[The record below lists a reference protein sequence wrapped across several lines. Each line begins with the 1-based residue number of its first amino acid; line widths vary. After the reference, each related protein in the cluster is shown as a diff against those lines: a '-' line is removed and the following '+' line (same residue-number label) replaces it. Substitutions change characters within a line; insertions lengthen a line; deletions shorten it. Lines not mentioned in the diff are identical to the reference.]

1 MEKEK
6 VFERAV
12 LDYDGYKSV
21 RSMLLSESKAD
32 RDVGLGILENIDEKK
47 CLPFI
52 LFTAIEFSQMDEHVP
67 RTVLWSMYGKLKS
80 LNAISKIIDMK
91 TTYLSDPFSYNKPD
105 TIIKLVEDWVLNRHS
120 DHSTRQYLDRIVERM
135 SITQVVDAILI
146 QDDPERFYPLE
157 DDIENFM
164 VNKLIKN
171 TQIHHIY
178 KLEVPGFDMKFNLRD
193 AIEIRRHELNKK

>member
-6 VFERAV
+6 VFEKTV

-32 RDVGLGILENIDEKK
+32 RDVGLGILDGIDEKK

-52 LFTAIEFSQMDEHVP
+52 LFTAIEFSQMDEHIP
-67 RTVLWSMYGKLKS
+67 RTVLWSMYSKLKS
-80 LNAISKIIDMK
+80 LNAISKIIDVK
-91 TTYLSDPFSYNKPD
+91 TKYLANPFGYDKPD
-105 TIIKLVEDWVLNRHS
+105 MIVKLVDDWVLNKHS

-157 DDIENFM
+157 KDIEQFI
-164 VNKLIKN
+164 VDKLVIGK
-171 TQIHHIY
+171 QVHSY
-178 KLEVPGFDMKFNLRD
+178 KLEIPGFSMWFDIKD
-193 AIEIRRHELNKK
+193 ALEIRKHELNKK

>member
-1 MEKEK
+1 MEKEE
-6 VFERAV
+6 VFEKTV

-32 RDVGLGILENIDEKK
+32 RDVGLGILDGIDEKK

-52 LFTAIEFSQMDEHVP
+52 LFTAIEFSQMDEHIP
-67 RTVLWSMYGKLKS
+67 RTVLWSMYSKLKS
-80 LNAISKIIDMK
+80 LNAISKIIDVK
-91 TTYLSDPFSYNKPD
+91 TKYLANPFGYDKPD
-105 TIIKLVEDWVLNRHS
+105 MIVKLVDDWVLNKHS

-157 DDIENFM
+157 KDIEQFI
-164 VNKLIKN
+164 VDKLVIGK
-171 TQIHHIY
+171 QVHSY
-178 KLEVPGFDMKFNLRD
+178 KLEIPGFSMWFDIKD
-193 AIEIRRHELNKK
+193 ALEIRKHELNKK